1 MFAGGMRKPPAIRLP
16 RISLVCHRQVG
27 KKPDMGN
34 CGQAVYFYEEE
45 SQTMERGEVKQ
56 ILMEGKKVRKMVKMK
71 KKDFCQ

>member
-1 MFAGGMRKPPAIRLP
+1 
-16 RISLVCHRQVG
+16 
-27 KKPDMGN
+27 MGN
-34 CGQAVYFYEEE
+34 CGQVVYFYEEE

>member
-1 MFAGGMRKPPAIRLP
+1 
-16 RISLVCHRQVG
+16 
-27 KKPDMGN
+27 MGN